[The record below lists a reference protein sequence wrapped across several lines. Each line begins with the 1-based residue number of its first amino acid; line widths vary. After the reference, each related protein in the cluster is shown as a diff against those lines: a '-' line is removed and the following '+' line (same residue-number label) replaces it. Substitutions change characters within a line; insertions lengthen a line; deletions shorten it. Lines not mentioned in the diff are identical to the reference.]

1 MFFRRI
7 VARVFFCLARLCL
20 TVAFMCLTVAFMCD
34 ERVKSLLE
42 AVAKSR
48 EVFAEQS
55 VDDSDRT
62 TRRHEMS
69 ALKREAE
76 RLSYKLACVRRQCGR
91 CSS

>member
-7 VARVFFCLARLCL
+7 VARVFFCLERL
-20 TVAFMCLTVAFMCD
+20 CLTVAFMCD

-42 AVAKSR
+42 AVARSR

-91 CSS
+91 CSP

>member
-1 MFFRRI
+1 MIVRRI
-7 VARVFFCLARLCL
+7 VARVVARVFFCLARLCL
-20 TVAFMCLTVAFMCD
+20 AVALMCD
-34 ERVKSLLE
+34 ERVKSPLE
-42 AVAKSR
+42 ALTKSR
-48 EVFAEQS
+48 EVFSEQS

-62 TRRHEMS
+62 ARRHEVT